1 MEIKI
6 QIRGRVFSICLGHKT
21 EWFEQVWI
29 FCIVEEWYHN
39 REVTYAKVI
48 KAW

>member
-21 EWFEQVWI
+21 EWFENKYW
-29 FCIVEEWYHN
+29 FTLCEEWYDK
-39 REVTYAKVI
+39 REVVYAKML
-48 KAW
+48 KWF